1 VVAQVDTAVHKIR
14 GFIEK
19 AARAGVNR
27 VFIGLENINPE
38 ALKDAHKGQNRI
50 TEYRAMLQAWHRVGT
65 LTFAGYILGF
75 PGDTPASIER
85 EIRIIQHELP
95 IDLLEFFI
103 LTPLPGSADHKKLH
117 LAGVPME
124 RDLNRYDVVHVTTR
138 HGTMSD
144 EELLGIYHRAWNLYY
159 SPEHVERVLR
169 RSRAWGYPLDN
180 MRAKMFGFQAPATV
194 EGIHP
199 LEGGI
204 FRRKYRRDRRPGMPR
219 ENPLVFYGRYGAEIV
234 SKIVRYA
241 ALYWRYRRILKHVE
255 RTPDAEPDVAM
266 QPVKDGD
273 LDALELFNATA
284 GARAAAEK
292 QRRKK
297 AAVASAQA

>member
-1 VVAQVDTAVHKIR
+1 
-14 GFIEK
+14 
-19 AARAGVNR
+19 
-27 VFIGLENINPE
+27 
-38 ALKDAHKGQNRI
+38 
-50 TEYRAMLQAWHRVGT
+50 MLQAWHRVGT

-124 RDLNRYDVVHVTTR
+124 KDLNRYDVVHVTTA

-144 EELLGIYHRAWNLYY
+144 DELLAIYKKAWNLYY
-159 SPEHVERVLR
+159 SPDHIERVLR
-169 RSRAWGYPLDN
+169 RSQAWGYDVEN
-180 MRAKMFGFQAPATV
+180 MRMKMFSFQAPPAI

-204 FRRKYRRDRRPGMPR
+204 FRRKYRRDRRPGMRR
-219 ENPLVFYGRYGAEIV
+219 ENPVVFYARYGAEIV
-234 SKIVRYA
+234 SKLARYG
-241 ALYWRYRRILKHVE
+241 ALYWRYRRILEHVR
-255 RTPDAEPDVAM
+255 RTPATEVDVAM
-266 QPVKDGD
+266 QPVQDDD
-273 LDALELFNATA
+273 LDALELFTTTA
-284 GARAAAEK
+284 GARAAADK
-292 QRRKK
+292 QRKRK
-297 AAVASAQA
+297 AALATAEA